1 MSYSRPTIIRDI
13 FILAKPRTSWRAWA
27 AIAAAYLLVLQMLAV
42 GLGAGAQ
49 AGQLAATQVAAAQGA
64 DAFGVI
70 CSSAP
75 AEDGSQ
81 TGGGAPSHHDGQD
94 CCVLGCPMF
103 GPAAAPPPAAEGF
116 AAPVRHA
123 ASILMRGADFSAAP
137 GQRRSPSRARAPP
150 AIA

>member
-1 MSYSRPTIIRDI
+1 M
-13 FILAKPRTSWRAWA
+13 ILAKPRTSWRAWT

-42 GLGAGAQ
+42 GLAAGVQ
-49 AGQLAATQVAAAQGA
+49 AAPAAAQGP
-64 DAFGVI
+64 DAFAI
-70 CSSAP
+70 LCSSAP

-81 TGGGAPSHHDGQD
+81 TGDGAPSHHDGMD

-103 GPAAAPPPAAEGF
+103 GPAAAPPPAVQGF
-116 AAPVRHA
+116 VAPVRHA
-123 ASILMRGADFSAAP
+123 ASLLMRGADFSAAP

>member
-1 MSYSRPTIIRDI
+1 M
-13 FILAKPRTSWRAWA
+13 ILAKPRTSWRAWA

-42 GLGAGAQ
+42 GLAAGAQ
-49 AGQLAATQVAAAQGA
+49 AAQAAAQGP

-70 CSSAP
+70 CSSSP
-75 AEDGSQ
+75 TENGSP
-81 TGGGAPSHHDGQD
+81 TEGGAPAHHDGLD

-116 AAPVRHA
+116 VAPVRHA
-123 ASILMRGADFSAAP
+123 AAMLRRGADFSAAP